1 MSGFIL
7 RLPPEPLTGYKDSY
21 TFTRTP
27 YCDFTWGIVFYAV
40 EIPNKNRVIDI
51 FDTTL
56 RDGEQTPGVSFTH
69 EKKLEIA
76 RQLDRL
82 GVNVIEAGFPMSS
95 AGDKASV
102 KDISRLG
109 LACTICGLA
118 RVVRADID
126 ACLDADVGMVH
137 TFVSTS
143 DIQREHT
150 IKKSR
155 EEVVAMAIDAVEY
168 VKKHGAACMFSAMDA
183 TRTDMDYLIE
193 VCKAAENAGADILNL
208 PDTVGVAAP
217 MSMRCMT
224 AEIYKNVKIPIA
236 VHCHNDFGLASANSL
251 AAVEGGAK
259 QVQVTMNGLG
269 ERAGNADLA
278 QVVMS
283 LHSIYDLKTTVKT
296 QYLVETARV
305 VERYSGVPI
314 SVTQPVVGA
323 NAFSHESGI
332 HSHGVIAESK
342 TFEPGIM
349 TPEMVGHQRRLVL
362 GKHTGKH
369 AVKKILNDSGLSPTD
384 EELNA
389 ILERVKALG
398 DKGKK
403 VTDVDLYAMTEAV
416 MGEVAHADK
425 RFVLEELSVMT
436 GNMVTPTATVR
447 LTVDGKP
454 HVGAMTGVGPVD
466 AALKAVESLV
476 DGNGNKMRLRD
487 FRMEAITGGS
497 DALAEVMVGVEDERG
512 RLITARAARED
523 IVRASVE
530 ALVNAMN
537 RLSATSKRP

>member
-1 MSGFIL
+1 M
-7 RLPPEPLTGYKDSY
+7 
-21 TFTRTP
+21 
-27 YCDFTWGIVFYAV
+27 
-40 EIPNKNRVIDI
+40 PNRNRAIDI

-82 GVNVIEAGFPMSS
+82 GVNIIEAGFPISS
-95 AGDKASV
+95 TGEKDSV
-102 KDISRLG
+102 RDISHLG
-109 LACTICGLA
+109 LGCTVCGLA
-118 RVVRADID
+118 RVIKADID
-126 ACLDADVGMVH
+126 ACIDADVGMVH

-155 EEVVAMAIDAVEY
+155 EEVVAMAVEAVEH
-168 VKKHGAACMFSAMDA
+168 VKKHGLPCLFSAMDA
-183 TRTDMDYLIE
+183 TRTDMDYL
-193 VCKAAENAGADILNL
+193 VQVFKAAEDAGADVLNI

-217 MSMRCMT
+217 VVMRNIT
-224 AEIYKNVKIPIA
+224 AEVYRNVKIPIA
-236 VHCHNDFGLASANSL
+236 VHCHNDFGLAVANSL

-259 QVQVTMNGLG
+259 QVQVTMNSLG
-269 ERAGNADLA
+269 ERAGNADLS

-283 LHSIYDLKTTVKT
+283 LHSIYDLKTSINTK
-296 QYLVETARV
+296 YLVETART
-305 VERYSGVPI
+305 VERFSGIPI
-314 SVTQPVVGA
+314 SPTQPVVGA

-369 AVKKILNDSGLSPTD
+369 AVKKILNDSGLEPAD
-384 EELNA
+384 AELNA

-403 VTDVDLYAMTEAV
+403 VTDVDLYAITEAV
-416 MGEVAHADK
+416 MGEVAHTDR

-436 GNMVTPTATVR
+436 GNTVTPTATVR
-447 LTVDGKP
+447 ITVDGKP
-454 HVGAMTGVGPVD
+454 YVGAQTGVGPVD
-466 AALKAVESLV
+466 AALKAVESLA
-476 DGNGNKMRLRD
+476 DGDGGGMRLKE

-497 DALAEVMVGVEDERG
+497 DALAEVMIGVEDSRG
-512 RLITARAARED
+512 RMITARAARED

-537 RLSATSKRP
+537 RLAA

>member
-1 MSGFIL
+1 MFAQLVYIL
-7 RLPPEPLTGYKDSY
+7 TLAHLDQSKISY
-21 TFTRTP
+21 SLRRTR
-27 YCDFTWGIVFYAV
+27 YCDFTWGIVFYSV
-40 EIPNKNRVIDI
+40 EIPNKTIEI

-82 GVNVIEAGFPMSS
+82 GVNIIEAGFPISS
-95 AGDKASV
+95 AGEKEAV

-109 LACTICGLA
+109 LNCIVCGLA
-118 RVVRADID
+118 RVVKADID

-155 EEVVAMAIDAVEY
+155 EEVVAMAVEAVEY
-168 VKKHGAACMFSAMDA
+168 IKRHGLPCLFSAMDA
-183 TRTDMDYLIE
+183 TRTDVDYLIK
-193 VCKAAENAGADILNL
+193 VFKAAEDAGADILNI
-208 PDTVGVAAP
+208 PDTVGVASP
-217 MSMRCMT
+217 VSMKGLT
-224 AEIYKNVKIPIA
+224 AEVYKNVRVPIA
-236 VHCHNDFGLASANSL
+236 VHCHNDFGLAVANSL
-251 AAVEGGAK
+251 AAVEAGAK
-259 QVQVTMNGLG
+259 QVQVTMNSLG

-283 LHSIYDLKTTVKT
+283 LHSIYGVRTTIRT
-296 QYLVETARV
+296 RHLVETARV
-305 VERYSGVPI
+305 IERFSGIPI
-314 SVTQPVVGA
+314 SPTQPVVGA

-332 HSHGVIAESK
+332 HSHGVIEESK

-369 AVKKILNDSGLSPTD
+369 AVKKILNDSGLEPT
-384 EELNA
+384 EAELNA

-403 VTDVDLYAMTEAV
+403 VTDVDLYAITEAV
-416 MGEVAHADK
+416 MGEVAHAE
-425 RFVLEELSVMT
+425 RRIVLDELSVMT

-447 LTVDGKP
+447 LTVDGKQY
-454 HVGAMTGVGPVD
+454 VGAMTGVGPVD

-476 DGNGNKMRLRD
+476 NGPNRMRLRE

-497 DALAEVMVGVEDERG
+497 DALAEVMVGVEDDKG
-512 RLITARAARED
+512 HMVTARAARED

-537 RLSATSKRP
+537 RLSTISKK